1 MEKRATKGFYCRE
14 REASPEVKDSVLM
27 GGAEIFF
34 FILFGGLFLFES
46 ALTENCESA
55 LYKKKRMR
63 ERTHRKIESAF
74 AAFFCE
80 SALYKKKG

>member
-34 FILFGGLFLFES
+34 LCVSFFCRERS
-46 ALTENCESA
+46 HRKKVRALST
-55 LYKKKRMR
+55 KKKKVR
-63 ERTHRKIESAF
+63 
-74 AAFFCE
+74 
-80 SALYKKKG
+80 ALSTTKK